1 MDMGIP
7 FQIFRE
13 KFFENLPYKI
23 MWMDEAGKIV
33 YANDQFLKRLGYS
46 RNEVERLTIF
56 NINPAATQESWSTH
70 WEKVSTE
77 KEYSFKAVHQT
88 KKGAFYDVE
97 VSSHFF
103 SNNGKKIIAAIV
115 NDISESSFYKNLL
128 NHAERMANVG
138 GWKLNLQDG
147 SLVVTEQV
155 LQIFETETK
164 EDLLPGRVIH
174 LFQESEELKTL
185 LSKAIRNGA
194 SYDVVLTF
202 KGNAE
207 HSKYLRCVTEPIV
220 QKDKIVKII
229 GTYQDVTAQKEH
241 ELGLKLY
248 KEIIDNAPD
257 LIYIWDIHGKLVHYN
272 EAVSKN
278 LGYTKSEL
286 NNFHIYD
293 LDENIT
299 PEWWREH
306 FMELIEKKVLHLDWL
321 ITRKDHTRFP
331 ANIIANHLTY
341 QGENLNCAIIRDI
354 TQKNKRD
361 NELFEA
367 LEEIKSLK
375 NQLEIEN
382 EYLKEEI
389 KQEINFE
396 NIICQSDEYKVVLE
410 KVNQVAPTDT
420 TVLITGE
427 SGTGKELL
435 ARAVHDNS
443 QRKEKP
449 LIKVNATT
457 LPSELIESELF
468 GHKRG
473 TFTGAAEDKVGKFSL
488 ADGGTIFLDE
498 IGELPLDLQ
507 PKLLRV
513 LQEGEFDRLG
523 GTKTLKVDVRIVAAT
538 NRDLEKMV
546 KDGKF
551 REDLFYR
558 LNVFPIHNI
567 PLRERKDDIPL
578 LAQYFLEKY
587 AAKAGKAFK
596 RLSKKTI
603 ASLMQYNFPGNIR
616 ELENLIERA
625 VIIENGTTLHPGKWI
640 PTTNGV
646 GELKEDFKSFEA
658 MQRDYII
665 KVLDKTNWRV
675 SGPKGAAAILDI
687 KDKTLFAKM
696 KRLGIEKEIR
706 LKRS

>member
-1 MDMGIP
+1 MSEDIP
-7 FQIFRE
+7 FQVFRE
-13 KFFENLPYKI
+13 QFFKNLPYKI
-23 MWMDEAGKIV
+23 MWMDESGKII
-33 YANDQFLKRLGYS
+33 YANSKFLKRLGYT
-46 RNEVERLTIF
+46 RKEVEKLSIF
-56 NINPAATQESWSTH
+56 DINPTSTQDSWQTH
-70 WEKVSTE
+70 WQKVRE
-77 KEYSFKAVHQT
+77 EGVYSFKAVHQT
-88 KKGAFYDVE
+88 KKGEFYDVE
-97 VSSHFF
+97 ISSHFF
-103 SNNGKKIIAAIV
+103 SNNGKEIIAAIV

-147 SLVVTEQV
+147 SLVVTKQALE
-155 LQIFETETK
+155 IFETDNK
-164 EDLLPGRVIH
+164 EDLLPGKVIH

-194 SYDVVLTF
+194 SYDVVLTIN
-202 KGNAE
+202 GVAG
-207 HSKYLRCVTEPIV
+207 HSKYVRCVTEPIV

-229 GTYQDVTAQKEH
+229 GTYQDVTPQKEH

-257 LIYIWDIHGKLVHYN
+257 LIYIWDIHGKLLQYN
-272 EAVSKN
+272 EAVPKN
-278 LGYTKSEL
+278 LGYAKSEL
-286 NNFHIYD
+286 NDFYIYD
-293 LDENIT
+293 LDEKIT

-306 FMELIEKKVLHLDWL
+306 FMELIEKKVLNLDWL
-321 ITRKDHTRFP
+321 ITRKDFTKFP
-331 ANIIANHLTY
+331 ASITANHLTY
-341 QGENLNCAIIRDI
+341 QGQNLNCAIIRDV

-361 NELFEA
+361 KALFEA

-375 NQLEIEN
+375 TQLEIEN

-389 KQEINFE
+389 KQEVNFD
-396 NIICQSDEYKVVLE
+396 NIICQSDEYREVLE

-449 LIKVNATT
+449 LIKVNAAT

-468 GHKRG
+468 GHKKG
-473 TFTGAAEDKVGKFSL
+473 AFTGATENKVGKFSL

-513 LQEGEFDRLG
+513 IQEGEFDLLG
-523 GTKTLKVDVRIVAAT
+523 GTKTEKVNVRIVAAT
-538 NRDLEKMV
+538 NRNLEKMV

-578 LAQYFLEKY
+578 LAQYFLKKY
-587 AAKAGKAFK
+587 SARAGKSFK

-603 ASLMQYNFPGNIR
+603 AALMNYTFPGNIR

-625 VIIENGTTLHPGKWI
+625 VIIENGTILNPGTWI
-640 PTTNGV
+640 PNG
-646 GELKEDFKSFEA
+646 GAAEFKEDLKSFEA

-665 KVLDKTNWRV
+665 KVLEKTNWRV
-675 SGPKGAAAILDI
+675 SGPKGAAAILDM

-696 KRLGIEKEIR
+696 KRLGIEKEVR
-706 LKRS
+706 LKKS

>member
-1 MDMGIP
+1 MGTDIP

-13 KFFENLPYKI
+13 QFFENLPYKI
-23 MWMDEAGKIV
+23 MWMDESGKIV
-33 YANDQFLKRLGYS
+33 YANRKFLKRLGYS
-46 RNEVERLTIF
+46 RKEVEILTIF
-56 NINPAATQESWSTH
+56 DINPTANKESWATH
-70 WEKVSTE
+70 WKRVG
-77 KEYSFKAVHQT
+77 KEGVYSFKAVHQT

-103 SNNGKKIIAAIV
+103 SNSGKNIIAAIV
-115 NDISESSFYKNLL
+115 NDISESSFYQNLL

-147 SLVVTEQV
+147 SIVVTNQA
-155 LQIFETETK
+155 LKIFGINNK
-164 EDLLPGRVIH
+164 EDLLPGKVIQ

-194 SYDVVLTF
+194 PYDVVLTF
-202 KGNAE
+202 KSASG
-207 HSKYLRCVTEPIV
+207 HSRYIRCVTEPIV
-220 QKDKIVKII
+220 QKDKIVKVI

-257 LIYIWDIHGKLVHYN
+257 LIYIWDIHGKLIHYN
-272 EAVSKN
+272 EAVPKN
-278 LGYTKSEL
+278 LGYSKSEL
-286 NNFHIYD
+286 NDFHIYD

-321 ITRKDHTRFP
+321 ITRKDFTKFP

-341 QGENLNCAIIRDI
+341 QGENLNCAIIRDV

-361 NELFEA
+361 KELFEA
-367 LEEIKSLK
+367 LEEIHSLK

-389 KQEINFE
+389 KQEFNFE
-396 NIICQSDEYKVVLE
+396 NIICQSDEYRAVLE

-449 LIKVNATT
+449 LIKVNAAT

-468 GHKRG
+468 GHKKG
-473 TFTGAAEDKVGKFSL
+473 AFTGAIEDKVGKFSL

-498 IGELPLDLQ
+498 IGELPLALQ

-513 LQEGEFDRLG
+513 LQEGEFDKLG
-523 GTKTLKVDVRIVAAT
+523 GTKTIKVDVRIVAAT
-538 NRDLEKMV
+538 NRNLDKMV

-558 LNVFPIHNI
+558 LNVFPIHNL
-567 PLRERKDDIPL
+567 PLRERKRDIPL
-578 LAQYFLEKY
+578 LAQFFLEKY
-587 AAKAGKAFK
+587 SAKAGKSFK
-596 RLSKKTI
+596 RLSKKTM
-603 ASLMQYNFPGNIR
+603 ASLMKYHFPGNIR

-625 VIIENGTTLHPGKWI
+625 VIIERGSTLNPGSWLPVIDKE
-640 PTTNGV
+640 V
-646 GELKEDFKSFEA
+646 VSEDFKPFEV
-658 MQRDYII
+658 MQREYII

-675 SGPKGAAAILDI
+675 SGPKGAAAILNM

-696 KRLGIEKEIR
+696 KRLGIEKKVG
-706 LKRS
+706 LKRP

>member
-1 MDMGIP
+1 MDVDIP
-7 FQIFRE
+7 FQVFRE

-23 MWMDEAGKIV
+23 MWMDEPGNII
-33 YANDQFLKRLGYS
+33 YANAQFCKRLGYS
-46 RNEVERLTIF
+46 KKEAENLTIF
-56 NINPAATQESWSTH
+56 DINPTATKESWQDH
-70 WEKVSTE
+70 WEKVNQDGIHN
-77 KEYSFKAVHQT
+77 FKAVHQT
-88 KKGAFYDVE
+88 KKGKFYDVE
-97 VSSHFF
+97 ISSHFF

-128 NHAERMANVG
+128 NHAERMASVG

-147 SLVVTEQV
+147 TLVVTEQA
-155 LQIFETETK
+155 LKIFESENK
-164 EDLLPGRVIH
+164 EDLLPGNVIH

-185 LSKAIRNGA
+185 LSKAMRNGA
-194 SYDVVLTF
+194 SYDVVLTL
-202 KGNAE
+202 KSASGNIK
-207 HSKYLRCVTEPIV
+207 HIRCVTEPIV

-229 GTYQDVTAQKEH
+229 GAYQDVTAQKEH

-257 LIYIWDIHGKLVHYN
+257 LIYIWDIHGKLLHYN
-272 EAVSKN
+272 EAVPKN

-286 NNFHIYD
+286 NDFHIYD
-293 LDENIT
+293 LDDKIT

-306 FMELIEKKVLHLDWL
+306 FMELIEKKVLNMEWL
-321 ITRKDHTRFP
+321 ITRKDFTKFP
-331 ANIIANHLTY
+331 ASIKANHLTY
-341 QGENLNCAIIRDI
+341 QGENLNCAIIRDV

-361 NELFEA
+361 KDLFEA

-375 NQLEIEN
+375 DQLEIEN

-396 NIICQSDEYKVVLE
+396 HIICQSDEYKVVLE
-410 KVNQVAPTDT
+410 KVNQVAPTNT

-449 LIKVNATT
+449 LIKVNAAT

-468 GHKRG
+468 GHKKG
-473 TFTGAAEDKVGKFSL
+473 AFTGATEDKVGKFSL
-488 ADGGTIFLDE
+488 ADGGTLFLDE
-498 IGELPLDLQ
+498 IGELPLELQ

-513 LQEGEFDRLG
+513 LQEGEFDLLG
-523 GTKTLKVDVRIVAAT
+523 GTKTKKVNVRIVAAT

-546 KDGKF
+546 KEGKF

-567 PLRERKDDIPL
+567 PLRERKGDIPL

-587 AAKAGKAFK
+587 SAKAGKSFK
-596 RLSKKTI
+596 RLNKKTI
-603 ASLMQYNFPGNIR
+603 AYLMNYNFPGNIR

-625 VIIENGTTLHPGKWI
+625 VIIESGTTLNPGTWI
-640 PTTNGV
+640 PNTGV
-646 GELKEDFKSFEA
+646 AAVKEDFKSFEA
-658 MQRDYII
+658 MQRDYIV
-665 KVLDKTNWRV
+665 KVLEKTNWRV
-675 SGPKGAAAILDI
+675 SGPKGAAAILDM

-696 KRLGIEKEIR
+696 KRLGIEKEVR

>member
-1 MDMGIP
+1 MDRNLLFEVFKEQFI
-7 FQIFRE
+7 
-13 KFFENLPYKI
+13 ENLPYKI
-23 MWMDEAGKIV
+23 MWMDEDGKII
-33 YANDQFLKRLGYS
+33 YANKNFLIRLGYS
-46 RNEVERLTIF
+46 RKEVENLTIF
-56 NINPAATQESWSTH
+56 DINPAATPESWKNH
-70 WEKVSTE
+70 WEKVGRE
-77 KEYSFKAVHQT
+77 RAYSFKAIHQT
-88 KKGAFYDVE
+88 KSGKFYDVE

-103 SNNGKKIIAAIV
+103 SNNGKNIIAAVV

-147 SLVVTEQV
+147 SLVVTEQT
-155 LQIFETETK
+155 LKIFETETK

-174 LFQESEELKTL
+174 LFQESQDLKIL
-185 LSKAIRNGA
+185 LSKAIRNGS
-194 SYDVVLTF
+194 SYDVVFTF
-202 KGNAE
+202 KGEATQP
-207 HSKYLRCVTEPIV
+207 KYIRCVTEPIV
-220 QKDKIVKII
+220 QKNKIVKII

-241 ELGLKLY
+241 ELSLKLY

-257 LIYIWDIHGKLVHYN
+257 LIYIWDIHGKLMHYN
-272 EAVSKN
+272 EAVPKN
-278 LGYTKSEL
+278 LGFTKSEL
-286 NNFHIYD
+286 NDFHIFD

-321 ITRKDHTRFP
+321 ITRKDHTKFP

-341 QGENLNCAIIRDI
+341 QGENFNCAIIRDV

-361 NELFEA
+361 KELFEA

-396 NIICQSDEYKVVLE
+396 NIICQSEEYKEVLE

-420 TVLITGE
+420 SVLITGE

-449 LIKVNATT
+449 LIKVNAAT
-457 LPSELIESELF
+457 LPAELIESELF
-468 GHKRG
+468 GHKKG
-473 TFTGAAEDKVGKFSL
+473 AFTGATEDKVGKFSL

-523 GTKTLKVDVRIVAAT
+523 GTKTIKVNVRIVAAT
-538 NRDLEKMV
+538 NRDLERMV
-546 KDGKF
+546 KEGKF

-567 PLRERKDDIPL
+567 PLRERKDDIPI
-578 LAQYFLEKY
+578 LARYFLEKY

-603 ASLMQYNFPGNIR
+603 ASLMDYNFPGNIR

-625 VIIENGTTLHPGKWI
+625 VIIENGTTLNPGKWI
-640 PTTNGV
+640 PTNNGV
-646 GELKEDFKSFEA
+646 SELKEDFKSFES
-658 MQRDYII
+658 MQREYII

-675 SGPKGAAAILDI
+675 SGPKGAAAILEM

-696 KRLGIEKEIR
+696 KRLGIEKQVG
-706 LKRS
+706 LKSS